1 MGFFKKVSKAV
12 NKVTNSTPF
21 KVVFPVQA
29 LAQGITK
36 AVTGWDSDKQYAA
49 GALGGST
56 IAGLGALGMFGSSA
70 AAAAGGGM
78 TADGAV
84 ELSLTK
90 AGGVPWY
97 NSWGPA
103 ALGAGVSLY
112 SGSQAASAQREAN
125 AANIASAREQ
135 MAFQAMMSNTAHQ
148 REVADLKAAGLNPLL
163 SLNEG
168 ASSPG
173 GAMATSQAE
182 PVPFANV
189 VSSAIEAKR
198 FQADMA
204 LLKEQLRNVRTDT
217 SKKSADAGVSSENKI
232 TGELE
237 NDLLRMRNQFFRDHP
252 SAFKL
257 NLMSGGMN
265 SAGGLLRL
273 LK

>member
-1 MGFFKKVSKAV
+1 MGFFKKLSRVAVGIGTGGLSEVARRVSPKA
-12 NKVTNSTPF
+12 NSF
-21 KVVFPVQA
+21 M
-29 LAQGITK
+29 
-36 AVTGWDSDKQYAA
+36 DQYGDPAYMAIGTSLA
-49 GALGGST
+49 GA
-56 IAGLGALGMFGSSA
+56 GLLKGLSSA
-70 AAAAGGGM
+70 GGVAEAGTGGVM
-78 TADGAV
+78 NPDGSV
-84 ELSLTK
+84 SMSLAKT
-90 AGGVPWY
+90 GGVPWY
-97 NSWGPA
+97 NTWGPA
-103 ALGAGVSLY
+103 ALGAGVSLF
-112 SGSQAASAQREAN
+112 SGSQAASAQRDAN

-168 ASSPG
+168 ASAPA

-182 PVPFANV
+182 PVPYANV

-217 SKKSADAGVSSENKI
+217 SKKSADAGVSSENKV